1 MEWSYPG
8 RTPPPRLSNASL
20 ERMINMLSLLAS
32 PPPPS
37 KSNTY
42 LLQHRLGHLP
52 NHKVTLTKNK
62 NKNKTTLAFSYI
74 CISAFIHPGYHG
86 DRYGFFITLY
96 RHLCGNFLLSDRE
109 PVCTVRHMRKHWGQF
124 QVTCDFLFFFFF
136 FFRMCHPNPFS
147 TDSVMMSK
155 VNDYFCAEC
164 GNLFFFS
171 ENKERKD
178 RK

>member
-96 RHLCGNFLLSDRE
+96 RHLCGNFFTFRQRACLHSPAHEETLGTISSY
-109 PVCTVRHMRKHWGQF
+109 MW
-124 QVTCDFLFFFFF
+124 FLVFFFFLFQNVSSKSF
-136 FFRMCHPNPFS
+136 FHRFR
-147 TDSVMMSK
+147 
-155 VNDYFCAEC
+155 NDVQSQWLLLC
-164 GNLFFFS
+164 
-171 ENKERKD
+171 RMW
-178 RK
+178 